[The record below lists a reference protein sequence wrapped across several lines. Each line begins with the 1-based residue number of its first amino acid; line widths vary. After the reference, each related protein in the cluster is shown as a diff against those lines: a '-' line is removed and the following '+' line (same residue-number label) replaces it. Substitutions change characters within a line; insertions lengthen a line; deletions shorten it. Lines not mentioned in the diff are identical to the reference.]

1 MVMIDRSVSDNTLL
15 AIDSVPPH
23 GIVQPPPYIS
33 PPKPEECQREKIR
46 EILKDPATPRK
57 IQICEK
63 RQTTTVNY
71 GRQTAAY
78 PLNVYAHDPR
88 RALCNDNKLS
98 FERGKDCKSSND
110 QRQIVHMRNARNQQC
125 YAAGKDQQFYT
136 LPSRRP
142 QRDVEPPRSV
152 TPDITRG
159 LGRGSLSTM
168 HVLAR
173 HGQKAMI
180 EQDPNVYGSQE
191 LNRRTTENGET
202 NDRLTHGR
210 EQQTIVDFRN
220 RWAFRIRVTLL
231 YVDISLTIDSAE
243 MKFYHLTFIIAVRRC
258 NGFNDTGVIN
268 VG

>member
-1 MVMIDRSVSDNTLL
+1 MIDRSVSDNTLL

-46 EILKDPATPRK
+46 EILKDPPTPQK

-63 RQTTTVNY
+63 RQTTTVNS
-71 GRQTAAY
+71 GRQTAY
-78 PLNVYAHDPR
+78 PHNVYAHDPR
-88 RALCNDNKLS
+88 RTLCNDNKLL
-98 FERGKDCKSSND
+98 FERSKDPKVCD
-110 QRQIVHMRNARNQQC
+110 QRQIVYMRNARNQQC
-125 YAAGKDQQFYT
+125 YAPCKDQQFYT

-159 LGRGSLSTM
+159 LARGSLSTM

-173 HGQKAMI
+173 HGQKSMI
-180 EQDPNVYGSQE
+180 EQDPNVYGSQVE
-191 LNRRTTENGET
+191 LSRRIPENGET
-202 NDRLTHGR
+202 KDRLTHGR

-220 RWAFRIRVTLL
+220 RWVQNSVNSTWNPVVFVFIY
-231 YVDISLTIDSAE
+231 YVRSVDVLDDW
-243 MKFYHLTFIIAVRRC
+243 F
-258 NGFNDTGVIN
+258 G
-268 VG
+268 